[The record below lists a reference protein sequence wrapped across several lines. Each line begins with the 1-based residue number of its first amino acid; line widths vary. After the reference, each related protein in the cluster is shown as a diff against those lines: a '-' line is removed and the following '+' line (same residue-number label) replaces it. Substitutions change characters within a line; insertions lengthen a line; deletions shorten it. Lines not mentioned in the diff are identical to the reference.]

1 MNTLRNTTVKGHTKQ
16 GVWDVVDLPPRK
28 KAIKSQLIFKLKLG
42 KDNQPV
48 LYKVRLVAKGFQ
60 QLWGV
65 DYVDSFS
72 ATAHQSAIR
81 MMLVLVAQKG
91 WYTNNTDIQLA
102 VNAPIEETMYIE
114 PPEGV
119 ETGENA
125 GK

>member
-1 MNTLRNTTVKGHTKQ
+1 MNTLRNTTVKGHTKK

-28 KAIKSQLIFKLKLG
+28 KAIKSRLIFKLKLG

-81 MMLVLVAQKG
+81 MVLVLVAQKG

-102 VNAPIEETMYIE
+102 FVNAPIEET
-114 PPEGV
+114 
-119 ETGENA
+119 
-125 GK
+125 